1 MDIKDIE
8 KLKKIADANNDI
20 QKINDLL
27 NDMSQF
33 NKKANSVFDKIDKN
47 SDYKKHVIALKS
59 AKGMDG
65 NLQFKE
71 LHFIEKIKVFQML
84 REAITAYKTE
94 LSIEEL
100 SDIKKS
106 MTGEQEND

>member
-8 KLKKIADANNDI
+8 KLKKIADANHDI

-47 SDYKKHVIALKS
+47 SDYKKHIIALKS
-59 AKGMDG
+59 AKGMNG

-84 REAITAYKTE
+84 REAITAYKNE
-94 LSIEEL
+94 LSLEEL
-100 SDIKKS
+100 SDITKS
-106 MTGEQEND
+106 ITGEQKK